1 VQTVRVRTPQGDALR
16 SAVALAGG
24 HLAAVPDGAFVVQGL
39 APDQIGD
46 LAFERGIRLHE
57 LAQAH
62 ASLEEAFMELT
73 ASSVEF
79 HASTGVDGSGTGAAA
94 TGAGEPGPEGTA
106 QPVTTGEVL

>member
-1 VQTVRVRTPQGDALR
+1 M
-16 SAVALAGG
+16 
-24 HLAAVPDGAFVVQGL
+24 QGL
-39 APDQIGD
+39 ATEQIGD

-79 HASTGVDGSGTGAAA
+79 HAQPDIDGSAAA
-94 TGAGEPGPEGTA
+94 APG
-106 QPVTTGEVL
+106 

>member
-1 VQTVRVRTPQGDALR
+1 MDRTERILVNSER
-16 SAVALAGG
+16 SAPRNPAR
-24 HLAAVPDGAFVVQGL
+24 PDGAFVVQGL

-62 ASLEEAFMELT
+62 ASLEQAFMELT

-79 HASTGVDGSGTGAAA
+79 HAHAGIDGSGTGA
-94 TGAGEPGPEGTA
+94 GGPEAGGTA
-106 QPVTTGEVL
+106 QPVTSGEVL